1 MHENI
6 IHSDKSM
13 EMKENG
19 NEEDGKKEDGKVEVE
34 YANRL
39 RANNEN

>member
-1 MHENI
+1 
-6 IHSDKSM
+6 M